1 MRLDWLD
8 LTAFR
13 SYDSLRLELDVGNNI
28 FVGNN
33 GEGKTNILEAVAY
46 LSRLRSFR
54 SAPDAALVRD
64 GTDSAVIRGEF
75 TAATGSHLVEVEIP
89 AAGRRRV
96 RWNGKQPKRFSD
108 LASDVPVVTF
118 LPDDVG
124 LVKGGP
130 GNRRDYL
137 DDLAASLSPVAAGAQ
152 ADLAQALKQRNA
164 LLRNKGREA
173 PEDDLAVWESQIAE
187 SGAAVLTAR
196 LQVASDAEPV
206 IASTY
211 GDIGGNAEVC
221 WIYGAGKL
229 GDLEGLVV
237 PDDTA
242 QRYRE
247 LLAEARLLDMDRKMT
262 TIGPH
267 RDDPALVLRRLDAR
281 THSSQGEQR
290 TLALAMRLTSFDL
303 ITSRRSDPPLV
314 LLDDVFSELD
324 PSRAR
329 SVVDHLPNAQ
339 ILITTAR
346 PEDVPVSGR
355 SWSLAGGAVA

>member
-8 LTAFR
+8 LTDFR
-13 SYDSLRLELDVGNNI
+13 SYGALRLELEAGNNVFI
-28 FVGNN
+28 GDN

-54 SAPDAALVRD
+54 GAPDTALVRQ
-64 GTDSAVIRGEF
+64 GSDSAVVRGAF
-75 TAATGSHLVEVEIP
+75 SVTGSEHLVEVEIP
-89 AAGRRRV
+89 AAGRRQV

-108 LASDVPVVTF
+108 LASDIPVVTF

-130 GNRRDYL
+130 GNRRDFL

-187 SGAAVLTAR
+187 SGAAVLAAR
-196 LQVASDAEPV
+196 LKVAGDAKPV
-206 IASTY
+206 IARTY
-211 GDIGGNAEVC
+211 ADIGGNAEIS
-221 WIYGAGKL
+221 WSYGAGKL
-229 GDLEGLVV
+229 GELDGLAV

-242 QRYRE
+242 DRYRE
-247 LLAEARLLDMDRKMT
+247 LLAHARRLDMDRKMT

-267 RDDPALVLRRLDAR
+267 RDDPALVLRGLDAR

-290 TLALAMRLTSFDL
+290 TLALAMRLASFDL
-303 ITSRRSDPPLV
+303 VASRRADPPLV

-339 ILITTAR
+339 TLITTAR
-346 PEDVPVSGR
+346 PEDVPVDGR
-355 SWSLAGGAVA
+355 SWSVAGGVVA